1 MLLLLPVRRLSALVI
16 HGVNPAV
23 WIVAEGSYG
32 GVDVMRW
39 QYELEHGGGR

>member
-1 MLLLLPVRRLSALVI
+1 MLLLLPVLRLSALVS
-16 HGVNPAV
+16 HRVNPAV
-23 WIVAEGSYG
+23 LIAAGGSYG